1 MESVAC
7 FTEQEASL
15 QEERGAETEP
25 GEGAKDAGRV
35 WICSFHPSVM
45 CRFGQTTLSF
55 LNHKTSLMNYQFRGS
70 SNGRWIITRFNQPPV
85 ADGGSRILQS
95 SALCSSHFGT

>member
-7 FTEQEASL
+7 FMEQETSL
-15 QEERGAETEP
+15 QEARGAETEP

-45 CRFGQTTLSF
+45 CGFGQTTPSF
-55 LNHKTSLMNYQFRGS
+55 PNQKTSLMNYHFRGI
-70 SNGRWIITRFNQPPV
+70 SNGR
-85 ADGGSRILQS
+85 
-95 SALCSSHFGT
+95 